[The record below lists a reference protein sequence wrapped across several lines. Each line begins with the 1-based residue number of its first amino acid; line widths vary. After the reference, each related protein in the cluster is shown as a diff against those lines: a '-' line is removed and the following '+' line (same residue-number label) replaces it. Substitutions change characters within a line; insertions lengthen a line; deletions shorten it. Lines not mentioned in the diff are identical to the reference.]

1 MVTNLTGLTDDN
13 PGTVVDK
20 KMVANLSARMDVN
33 AGFFVRPLTHHPW
46 NKGNTNP
53 IKFMIKSMSA
63 EAAALIDRG
72 ASVWVMPKVGPV

>member
-1 MVTNLTGLTDDN
+1 MLHESKDQRSDSTSLIKRYACKVSLIKPTAVG
-13 PGTVVDK
+13 P
-20 KMVANLSARMDVN
+20 
-33 AGFFVRPLTHHPW
+33 
-46 NKGNTNP
+46 NTNP